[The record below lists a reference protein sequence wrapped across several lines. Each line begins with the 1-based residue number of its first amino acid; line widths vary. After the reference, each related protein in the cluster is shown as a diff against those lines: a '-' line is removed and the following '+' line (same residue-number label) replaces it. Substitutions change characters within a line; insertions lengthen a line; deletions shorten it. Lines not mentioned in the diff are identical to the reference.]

1 MVEPLARIADAR
13 RMKPPARY
21 DKLRARL
28 FLAMGLG
35 TLAAAPACVDHGKS
49 PPPDAGRAD
58 AAPGDGGI
66 DDAPIT
72 VRRPFLIGASLR
84 SSLTTRRDDWAGTPR
99 GAATEAIDP
108 KTAAALARAWEQD
121 ALEEHASIAAFSRFS
136 LHLLSI
142 GAPPDMIRDAHRAA
156 IDEIRHAE
164 AAFALAQR
172 YGHQGVGPG
181 RLRVDDAL
189 DALTL
194 AEIAELTAEEGCV
207 GETLGAILAGEQA
220 SLASDPVAHGVLRGL
235 ARDELRHAELA
246 WRFVRWAVEAGG
258 EDVLAAV
265 TRGIRRAAA
274 GTLAAPRRVYDIDLA
289 TWHAHGRVTCD
300 EARAVAA
307 AGIAQV
313 IEPALLGLASVVGH
327 GERTRDELRA

>member
-1 MVEPLARIADAR
+1 
-13 RMKPPARY
+13 MKHAARY
-21 DKLRARL
+21 EKIRARL
-28 FLAMGLG
+28 FLAMGL
-35 TLAAAPACVDHGKS
+35 TLVPACTEHGKS
-49 PPPDAGRAD
+49 PPTDAGHAD
-58 AAPGDGGI
+58 APPGDAGV
-66 DDAPIT
+66 DAPPT

-84 SSLTTRRDDWAGTPR
+84 SSVATRRNDWTGKHR
-99 GAATEAIDP
+99 DAAAALDP

-142 GAPPDMIRDAHRAA
+142 GAPPDLIRDAHRAA
-156 IDEIRHAE
+156 IDEVRHAE

-172 YGHQGVGPG
+172 YGGRGVGPG
-181 RLRVDDAL
+181 HLEVHDAL
-189 DALTL
+189 AALTL

-220 SLASDPVAHGVLRGL
+220 NLATDPVAQDILRGL

-258 EDVLAAV
+258 DDVLAAV

-274 GTLAAPRRVYDIDLA
+274 GTLAAPRRTYDVDLVA
-289 TWHAHGRVTCD
+289 WHAHGRVTCD
-300 EARAVAA
+300 EARAIAA

-313 IEPALLGLASVVGH
+313 IEPALAGLAAK
-327 GERTRDELRA
+327 RELRGVREALA